1 MLIHHLSRGT
11 PEHRMAGHHLPEHH
25 AQRVEVGADVHAN
38 AGELLRT
45 SELRCTSKSSGSRNR
60 SFSGRVGC
68 GLCQPKVNDFGCY
81 SAPLL
86 DTHHDVAW
94 FDISV
99 DEVSLVHRSKTGG
112 CLRHNFQRQLHLQSA
127 GAFDKVLERFPL
139 HKLHRVEVIL
149 TTSPEVEDRGNI
161 RMADAGRRTRLAQ
174 ETETCRLFTEIFFA
188 YDFQS
193 HGAVQIDVERF
204 VSDAHRTATQL
215 ARFPVFAL
223 HQFVMLKAMCWQRG
237 R

>member
-1 MLIHHLSRGT
+1 MSTWMPANCSGLANSGV
-11 PEHRMAGHHLPEHH
+11 PAKAPG
-25 AQRVEVGADVHAN
+25 VEIAAARPV
-38 AGELLRT
+38 R
-45 SELRCTSKSSGSRNR
+45 
-60 SFSGRVGC
+60 C
-68 GLCQPKVNDFGCY
+68 GLGQPKVNDFGCY
-81 SAPLL
+81 IAPLL

-139 HKLHRVEVIL
+139 HKLHRVEVIR

-161 RMADAGRRTRLAQ
+161 RMADAGRRSRLPQ

-188 YDFQS
+188 YDFQC

-215 ARFPVFAL
+215 DRFPVFAL
-223 HQFVMLKAMCWQRG
+223 HQFVMLKAMRWQRG